1 MGFFLSSLLKGIATV
16 LGAITVVFVLLRV
29 APGDPVVLLL
39 GQNPSEEAAA
49 ALRAQLG
56 LDRSIVVQFL
66 AFLGSLLRGDMG
78 QSIMF
83 SRPVL
88 DLILEAL
95 PGTMQLALA
104 AMAISLLVAIP
115 AGVVMASRRGS
126 AVDGALSSA
135 ILVSQSLPTFWI
147 GIVLVM
153 IFAVQLRVLPS
164 SGSGTLAHLVLPAI
178 TLSTYQWALLARIV
192 RAGMIEVLA
201 QDYIRTARAKGLWRG
216 AILRRHALRNMLVP
230 VVAVVALQLGA
241 IMSGAVITEAVF
253 AWPGLGTLA
262 VSAINARDY
271 PVLQGIVMFSAVV
284 VVALAFVAD
293 LVQAALD
300 PRARQ

>member
-1 MGFFLSSLLKGIATV
+1 VGFILASALKGVATV

-29 APGDPVVLLL
+29 APGDPVLLLL
-39 GQNPSEEAAA
+39 GQNPSEDAAA
-49 ALRAQLG
+49 ALRAELG
-56 LDRSIVVQFL
+56 LDRSVAAQYL

-95 PGTMQLALA
+95 PGTMLLALA

-115 AGVVMASRRGS
+115 AGIVMAARRGS
-126 AVDGALSSA
+126 ALDGALSSA

-178 TLSTYQWALLARIV
+178 TLSTYQWALVARIV
-192 RAGMIEVLA
+192 RAGMIDVLT

-253 AWPGLGTLA
+253 AWPGLGMLA
-262 VSAINARDY
+262 VSAINSRDY
-271 PVLQGIVMFSAVV
+271 PVLQGIVMFSAVI

>member
-1 MGFFLSSLLKGIATV
+1 MGFILASALKGVATV

-29 APGDPVVLLL
+29 APGDPVLLLL
-39 GQNPSEEAAA
+39 GQNPSEDAAA
-49 ALRAQLG
+49 ALRAELG
-56 LDRSIVVQFL
+56 LDRSVAAQYL

-95 PGTMQLALA
+95 PGTMLLALA

-115 AGVVMASRRGS
+115 AGIVMAARRGS
-126 AVDGALSSA
+126 ALDGALSSA

-178 TLSTYQWALLARIV
+178 TLSTYQWALVARIV
-192 RAGMIEVLA
+192 RAGMIDVLT

-253 AWPGLGTLA
+253 AWPGLGMLA
-262 VSAINARDY
+262 VSAINSRDY
-271 PVLQGIVMFSAVV
+271 PVLQGIVMFSAVI

>member
-1 MGFFLSSLLKGIATV
+1 MRTLLATLGKGVLTV
-16 LGAITVVFVLLRV
+16 LGAVTVVFMLLRA
-29 APGDPVVLLL
+29 APGDPVVLLM
-39 GQNPSEEAAA
+39 GQNPSEADAA

-56 LDRSIVVQFL
+56 LDRSVAVQF
-66 AFLGSLLRGDMG
+66 ASFLGTLLQGDLG
-78 QSIMF
+78 RSILY

-95 PGTMQLALA
+95 PGTLQLALA
-104 AMAISLLVAIP
+104 ATLVSLLVAIP
-115 AGVVMASRRGS
+115 AGVVMASRRGTP
-126 AVDGALSSA
+126 VDGALSTA

-147 GIVLVM
+147 GILLVM
-153 IFAVQLRVLPS
+153 VFAVQLRLLPS
-164 SGSGTLAHLVLPAI
+164 SGSGTLAHLLLPAI

-201 QDYIRTARAKGLWRG
+201 QDYIRTARAKGLPRG
-216 AILRRHALRNMLVP
+216 AILRRHALRNVLIP
-230 VVAVVALQLGA
+230 VVAVIALQLGA

-262 VSAINARDY
+262 VAAINGRDY
-271 PVLQGIVMFSAVV
+271 AVLQGIVLFSALVV
-284 VVALAFVAD
+284 VGLGVAAD

-300 PRARQ
+300 PRSRR

>member
-1 MGFFLSSLLKGIATV
+1 MTTLLLALGRGCLTV
-16 LGAITVVFVLLRV
+16 LGAVTVVFVLLRA
-29 APGDPVVLLL
+29 APGDPVVLLM
-39 GQNPSEEAAA
+39 GQNPSEADAA

-56 LDRSIVVQFL
+56 LDRSFAVQF
-66 AFLGSLLRGDMG
+66 ASFLGTLLQGDLG
-78 QSIMF
+78 RSILY

-95 PGTMQLALA
+95 PGTLQLALA
-104 AMAISLLVAIP
+104 ATLVALLVAIP
-115 AGVVMASRRGS
+115 AGVVMASRRGT

-147 GIVLVM
+147 GILLVM
-153 IFAVQLRVLPS
+153 VFAVQLRLLPS
-164 SGSGTLAHLVLPAI
+164 SGSGTVAHLLLPAI

-201 QDYIRTARAKGLWRG
+201 QDYIRTARAKGLPRG
-216 AILRRHALRNMLVP
+216 AILRRHALRNVLIP
-230 VVAVVALQLGA
+230 VVAVIALQLGA

-262 VSAINARDY
+262 VAAINGRDY
-271 PVLQGIVMFSAVV
+271 AVLQGIVLFSAVV
-284 VVALAFVAD
+284 VVGLGVAAD

-300 PRARQ
+300 PRARR

>member
-1 MGFFLSSLLKGIATV
+1 
-16 LGAITVVFVLLRV
+16 
-29 APGDPVVLLL
+29 
-39 GQNPSEEAAA
+39 
-49 ALRAQLG
+49 
-56 LDRSIVVQFL
+56 
-66 AFLGSLLRGDMG
+66 
-78 QSIMF
+78 
-83 SRPVL
+83 
-88 DLILEAL
+88 
-95 PGTMQLALA
+95 
-104 AMAISLLVAIP
+104 
-115 AGVVMASRRGS
+115 
-126 AVDGALSSA
+126 VDGALSSA

>member
-1 MGFFLSSLLKGIATV
+1 VGFFLSSLLKGIATV

>member
-1 MGFFLSSLLKGIATV
+1 MKTLLVALGKGALTV
-16 LGAITVVFVLLRV
+16 LGAVTVVFVLLRA
-29 APGDPVVLLL
+29 APGDPVVLLM
-39 GQNPSEEAAA
+39 GQNPSEADAA

-56 LDRSIVVQFL
+56 LDRSLAVQFVS
-66 AFLGSLLRGDMG
+66 FLGTLLQGDLG
-78 QSIMF
+78 RSILY

-95 PGTMQLALA
+95 PGTLQLALA
-104 AMAISLLVAIP
+104 ATLISLLVAIP
-115 AGVVMASRRGS
+115 AGMLMASRRGT
-126 AVDGALSSA
+126 AADGVLSSA

-147 GIVLVM
+147 GILLVM
-153 IFAVQLRVLPS
+153 VFAVQLRLLPS
-164 SGSGTLAHLVLPAI
+164 SGSGTIAHLLLPAI

-201 QDYIRTARAKGLWRG
+201 QDYIRTARAKGLPRG
-216 AILRRHALRNMLVP
+216 AILRRHALRNVLVP
-230 VVAVVALQLGA
+230 VVAVIALQLGA

-262 VSAINARDY
+262 VAAINGRDY
-271 PVLQGIVMFSAVV
+271 AVLQGIVLFSAVV
-284 VVALAFVAD
+284 VVALGVAAD

-300 PRARQ
+300 PRARR